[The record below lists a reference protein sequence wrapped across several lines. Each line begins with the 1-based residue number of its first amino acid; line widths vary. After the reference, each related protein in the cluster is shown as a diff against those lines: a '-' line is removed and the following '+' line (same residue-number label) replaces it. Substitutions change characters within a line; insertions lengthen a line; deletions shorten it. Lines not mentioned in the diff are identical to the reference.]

1 MFERVIGQAK
11 AKRVLSRAIK
21 KGYLSHAYL
30 FQGLTGVGKTTMAKE
45 LAMVLNCK
53 FKTGCGECNNCYRIK
68 QDLYPDVL
76 LLKPEGPS
84 IKIDKIRAL
93 TNFMG
98 KSSYEG
104 GVKVGIVC
112 QAEKMRDEAANC
124 LLKTLEEPPENSFLI
139 LTTENQYAVL
149 PTIRSRTQRVDFQ
162 RLTTE
167 EITDFLIN
175 KGVDP
180 VEALKLAEYSGGSLG
195 KALSLQ
201 DSPKMRDLFQ
211 KANRVLE
218 DLTRLKPHEIIALS
232 SDVGKDRMQTISFLD
247 LLGDALKARGMKQD
261 FSLVFGKQYSIT
273 QIAAILK
280 NLEELKLY
288 IEGYGNAQ
296 LALEGLF
303 IRICRLSEV

>member
-11 AKRVLSRAIK
+11 AKRILSRAIK
-21 KGYLSHAYL
+21 KGCLSHAYL

-45 LAMVLNCK
+45 LAMVLNCIS
-53 FKTGCGECNNCYRIK
+53 KTGCGECNNCYRIK
-68 QDLYPDVL
+68 QGLYPDVL

-84 IKIDKIRAL
+84 IKIDEIRAL

-104 GVKVGIVC
+104 SVKVGIVC
-112 QAEKMRDEAANC
+112 KAEKMRDEAANC
-124 LLKTLEEPPENSFLI
+124 LLKTLEEPPDNSLLI
-139 LTTENQYAVL
+139 LTTENQYSVL

-162 RLTTE
+162 RLSTE
-167 EITDFLIN
+167 EITGFLNN

-180 VEALKLAEYSGGSLG
+180 KESLKLAEYSGGSLG

-201 DSPKMRDLFQ
+201 NSPAMQELFQ
-211 KANRVLE
+211 KANQVLE
-218 DLTRLKPHEIIALS
+218 DLTRLKPPEVIALS
-232 SDVGKDRMQTISFLD
+232 SDLGKDRMQTLHFLE
-247 LLGDALKARGMKQD
+247 LLGDALKARGIKQD
-261 FSLVFGKQYSIT
+261 FSMVFGKQYSIT
-273 QIAAILK
+273 QIAAIL
-280 NLEELKLY
+280 NSLEELKLY